1 MELSR
6 ELCIA
11 SSLLENRWITQIEEL
26 ESRGK
31 SYGDAEYDNDCANL
45 CALATEFDV
54 YDE

>member
-11 SSLLENRWITQIEEL
+11 SSLLENRWIAQIEEL

-31 SYGDAEYDNDCANL
+31 SYGDAEYDNACANL
-45 CALATEFDV
+45 CAVAAEFYV

>member
-1 MELSR
+1 MALSR

-11 SSLLENRWITQIEEL
+11 SSLLENRWIAQIEEL

-31 SYGDAEYDNDCANL
+31 SYGDAEYDDACANL
-45 CALATEFDV
+45 CAVGAEFDV